1 MKYILTVTSS
11 ISTISE
17 LLKRVERL
25 EAHCFSQNKK
35 INNSDDSLS
44 LPPFQWT
51 ASKANL
57 IELIYALQSAG
68 VFNNGLIGI
77 KKIAETFEKLFQI
90 DLGNYYHVFNEMRL
104 RKKNRTTLLDHL
116 KEKIIQKMDTMDE
129 K

>member
-1 MKYILTVTSS
+1 MKYVLTVTSS

-17 LLKRVERL
+17 LLKRIERL
-25 EAHCFSQNKK
+25 EAYCFDENNK
-35 INNSDDSLS
+35 INKSDESLS

-68 VFNNGLIGI
+68 VFNNGQIGI
-77 KKIAETFEKLFQI
+77 KRIAEVFENLFQI

-104 RKKNRTTLLDHL
+104 RKKNRTSLLDHL